1 MVRVGDVV
9 EVSYVGTVARTGE
22 SSPGRVFVC
31 VDGYWFAPE
40 QWKEQQ

>member
-1 MVRVGDVV
+1 MVSPGDQVQ
-9 EVSYVGTVARTGE
+9 VSFVGTVSRTGE

-40 QWKEQQ
+40 QWKEQG